1 MFFNVPVLVMLAA
14 LRPRREELGKEI
26 ADLARWREEV
36 RDPVVERA
44 EKCVYDMICDYE
56 RRAPDTV
63 VAIKL
68 LPPGTKLF
76 DADEQTKEQIVSL
89 YRFDRPEFDRY
100 EAVSGK
106 VEFE

>member
-1 MFFNVPVLVMLAA
+1 MVFNVPVLVMLAA
-14 LRPRREELGKEI
+14 LRQRREELGSEI
-26 ADLARWREEV
+26 ADLASWREEV

-44 EKCVYDMICDYE
+44 EKCVYELICEYE
-56 RRAPDTV
+56 RRAADTV

-76 DADEQTKEQIVSL
+76 DTDERTKEQIVAL

>member
-14 LRPRREELGKEI
+14 LRGRHVELVREIGS
-26 ADLARWREEV
+26 LARWREEV
-36 RDPVVERA
+36 TDPVVESA
-44 EKCVYDMICDYE
+44 ASCVLRMIEEYSG
-56 RRAPDTV
+56 RAPDSV

-76 DADEQTKEQIVSL
+76 DFCEQTKEMVVSL
-89 YRFDRPEFDRY
+89 YRFNRAEFDRY
-100 EAVSGK
+100 EVESGK